1 MFCKSI
7 MVMEIEIQNLKA
19 ILILIIWH
27 CTGKHLEKESLT
39 YFMFKMELLQ
49 PICSYNKLLELAS

>member
-1 MFCKSI
+1 
-7 MVMEIEIQNLKA
+7 MEKEIQNLKA